1 MKTENLRDL
10 LALKVNAL
18 RDVEEQILA
27 ALPAMI
33 EKATDED
40 LKASLRDHFEET
52 RLHAKR
58 LEDALDELG
67 EEKSKIK
74 SDGIR
79 GIVKDAEWSMKHAAT
94 PEALDAAIIA
104 SASYVEHYEIAGY
117 TAAIAWADTL
127 GLDAVSEILSE
138 TLKEEHHA
146 DAVLQESA
154 HSKVNQR
161 AAELV

>member
-10 LALKVNAL
+10 LALKINAL
-18 RDVEEQILA
+18 RDIEEQILA
-27 ALPAMI
+27 ALPIMI

-40 LKASLRDHFEET
+40 LKSSLRDHLEET
-52 RLHAKR
+52 RVHVKR
-58 LEDALDELG
+58 TEEALDELG
-67 EEKSKIK
+67 EERDKVKV
-74 SDGIR
+74 DGIR
-79 GIVKDAEWSMKHAAT
+79 GIIKDAEWSMKHAAS
-94 PEALDAAIIA
+94 PESLDAAIIA

-127 GLDAVSEILSE
+127 GLDSVSEILSE

-146 DAVLQESA
+146 DAVLQEAA

-161 AAELV
+161 AAELA